1 MSANHL
7 LSAHNTASQWAAE
20 IMARAE
26 VLTPG
31 NIKKHIRGLPMKARV
46 ALRAALALPK
56 GSLTI
61 QLPDQ
66 RVVTIK
72 GQSAGPDAVLVLHN
86 WNLPRKAITQATI
99 GVGESY
105 MDGDWTSPDVT
116 TFLALFLEN
125 EQWGNRL
132 YTANLWMTALG
143 RFLHWL
149 NRNTKAKA
157 QKNIAAHYDLGN
169 DFYTKWLDPSMTYSS
184 AIYADGVNDLE
195 TAQAAKYR
203 ALAEA
208 VGIKKGDHVLEIG
221 CGWGGFAEF
230 AATEIG
236 CHVTGLTIS
245 KEQLAFAHER
255 IKKAGLEDKV
265 ELKFQD
271 YRDERG
277 QYDHI
282 ISIEMF
288 EAVGEEYWDSY
299 YQQLKALL
307 KPGGRA
313 GLQIITMNDETF
325 DYYKLNPDFIQRYIF
340 PGGMLPSPSKLE
352 ELRRA
357 HGLKDAGVRTFPQDY
372 ARTLA
377 DWRVTF
383 WERWADIKP
392 LGFDKRFK
400 RMWEFYFHYCEAG
413 FGTEFIDVRQI
424 IYEK

>member
-1 MSANHL
+1 MSANHIA
-7 LSAHNTASQWAAE
+7 SAHETAAQWANE
-20 IMARAE
+20 IMARAV
-26 VLTPG
+26 VLTPY
-31 NIKKHIRGLPMKARV
+31 NIKKYIRGLPMKARI
-46 ALRAALALPK
+46 ALRAALALPN

-72 GQSAGPDAVLVLHN
+72 GQNPGPDAVLILNN
-86 WNLPRKAITQATI
+86 WNLPRKAITQATV

-116 TFLALFLEN
+116 KFLALFLEN
-125 EQWGNRL
+125 EQWGTRL
-132 YTANLWMTALG
+132 YTANLWMSALG
-143 RFLHWL
+143 RVLHWL

-169 DFYTKWLDPSMTYSS
+169 DFYAQWLDPSMTYSS
-184 AIYADGVNDLE
+184 AIYADGANDLE

-203 ALAEA
+203 ALANA
-208 VGIKKGDHVLEIG
+208 IGIKKGDHVLEIG

-236 CHVTGLTIS
+236 CRVTGLTIS
-245 KEQLAFAHER
+245 KEQLAFARER

-282 ISIEMF
+282 VSIEMF

-313 GLQIITMNDETF
+313 GLQIITMNDATF

-340 PGGMLPSPSKLE
+340 PGGMLPAPSKLE
-352 ELRRA
+352 ELRQA
-357 HGLKDAGVRTFPQDY
+357 HGLKDAGLRTFPQDY

-377 DWRVTF
+377 DWRVKF

-392 LGFDKRFK
+392 LGFDERFK